1 MTVRLSRR
9 DTLLFTGAVA
19 ASSAIPRLPPAV
31 AAPLHTNDID
41 AILKARIDAG
51 DAPGVVAMA
60 ATKDAVIYQGAFGVR
75 AKGAPAAMSSDTVF
89 AIASMTKLLTSV
101 AALQLVERGKLSL
114 DEPAAR
120 IDPTLENQQVLEGF
134 DAKGNPQLR
143 PARKPITLRHLLTH
157 TSGFSYQLW
166 DANVLRYG
174 KIARSNPALPR
185 TPLMFDPD
193 TRWAYGGSLD
203 RVGRLVEIASGQTLD
218 RYFRDNITGP
228 LGMHDTAYAI
238 TDAQR
243 ARQASLH
250 LRKGDGTLVAQP
262 LVKQAE
268 PKAIFR
274 RRRFK
279 STAPDFLTLLQ
290 AILNGGGVPGKRILR
305 PQTVEAMSTNQ
316 IGDIDAGILKTTN
329 PPLSGDVDFFP
340 GVRLRWGLAGMI
352 NIDPVAGRPRGR
364 QPDLGRSLQYLLLDR
379 SGLAHRGRDHDA
391 DPAVRRPPRAWGLS
405 GSSSA
410 GFIAALSRPES
421 RSPPSRHGR
430 A

>member
-1 MTVRLSRR
+1 MRLSRR

-19 ASSAIPRLPPAV
+19 VAGALPRFAAPAI
-31 AAPLHTNDID
+31 AAPLRSNDID
-41 AILKARIDAG
+41 AILKARVDAG

-120 IDPTLENQQVLEGF
+120 TDPTLDAPQVLDGF

-185 TPLMFDPD
+185 TPLMFDPGA
-193 TRWAYGGSLD
+193 RWAYGGSLD
-203 RVGRLVEIASGQTLD
+203 RVGRLVEIASGERLD

-228 LGMHDTAYAI
+228 LGMNDTAYAT

-243 ARQASLH
+243 ARQAHLH
-250 LRKGDGTLVAQP
+250 IRKADGTFAAQP

-268 PKAIFR
+268 PTQFSGGGGI
-274 RRRFK
+274 K
-279 STAPDFLTLLQ
+279 STAPDFMILLQ
-290 AILNGGGVPGKRILR
+290 AILNGGGIPGKRILR
-305 PQTVEAMSTNQ
+305 PQTVEGMSTNQ

-329 PPLSGDVDFFP
+329 SALSSDVDFFP

-352 NIDPVAGRPRGR
+352 NIDPVAERRAAGS
-364 QPDLGRSLQYLLLDR
+364 QTWA
-379 SGLAHRGRDHDA
+379 GLYNTYYWI
-391 DPAVRRPPRAWGLS
+391 DPASRMSGVIMMQTLPFADRRALEVYRQFERAIYRGVRPA
-405 GSSSA
+405 
-410 GFIAALSRPES
+410 
-421 RSPPSRHGR
+421 
-430 A
+430 

>member
-1 MTVRLSRR
+1 MRLSRR

-19 ASSAIPRLPPAV
+19 AASALPRISSPAI
-31 AAPLHTNDID
+31 AAPLRTNDID
-41 AILKARIDAG
+41 AILKARINAG

-75 AKGAPAAMSSDTVF
+75 AKGAPTAMSSDTVF
-89 AIASMTKLLTSV
+89 AIASMTKLLTSI

-120 IDPTLENQQVLEGF
+120 IDPTLDSPQVLDGF
-134 DAKGNPQLR
+134 DTKGNPQLR
-143 PARKPITLRHLLTH
+143 PARKPITLRDLLTH

-174 KIARSNPALPR
+174 KLARSNPALAR
-185 TPLMFDPD
+185 TPLMFDPG

-203 RVGRLVEIASGQTLD
+203 RVGRLVEIAGGQTLD

-228 LGMHDTAYAI
+228 LGMQDTAYAT

-250 LRKGDGTLVAQP
+250 LRKADGTLVAQP

-268 PKAIFR
+268 PTQFSGGGGL
-274 RRRFK
+274 K

-305 PQTVEAMSTNQ
+305 PQTVDAMSTNQ
-316 IGDIDAGILKTTN
+316 IGDIDAGTLKTTN
-329 PPLSGDVDFFP
+329 PPLSSDVDFFP

-352 NIDPVAGRPRGR
+352 NIDPVPERRAAGS
-364 QPDLGRSLQYLLLDR
+364 QTWA
-379 SGLAHRGRDHDA
+379 GLYNTYYWI
-391 DPAVRRPPRAWGLS
+391 DPASRISGVIMMQTLPFADRRALEVYRQFERGIYRGVRPA
-405 GSSSA
+405 
-410 GFIAALSRPES
+410 
-421 RSPPSRHGR
+421 
-430 A
+430 

>member
-19 ASSAIPRLPPAV
+19 VVSALPRVSAPAI
-31 AAPLHTNDID
+31 AAPLRANDID
-41 AILKARIDAG
+41 AVLKARVDAG

-60 ATKDAVIYQGAFGVR
+60 AMKDAVIYQGAFGLR
-75 AKGAPAAMSSDTVF
+75 AKGAPAAMSLDTVF

-101 AALQLVERGKLSL
+101 AAMQLVECGKLAL

-120 IDPTLENQQVLEGF
+120 IDPTLDSPQVLDGF
-134 DAKGNPQLR
+134 DAKGAPQLR
-143 PARKPITLRHLLTH
+143 PSRRPITLRHLLTH

-174 KIARSNPALPR
+174 KAARNDPALPR
-185 TPLMFDPD
+185 TPLISDPG

-203 RVGRLVEIASGQTLD
+203 RVGRLVEIVSGQTLD

-228 LGMHDTAYAI
+228 LAMHDTCYAI

-250 LRKGDGTLVAQP
+250 LRKSDGTLVAQP

-268 PKAIFR
+268 PKEFSGGGGL
-274 RRRFK
+274 K
-279 STAPDFLTLLQ
+279 STAPDYLTLLQ
-290 AILNGGGVPGKRILR
+290 ATLNGGGLPGKRILR
-305 PQTVEAMSTNQ
+305 PQTVEQMSINQ

-329 PPLSGDVDFFP
+329 PPLSSDVDFFP
-340 GVRLRWGLAGMI
+340 GIRLRWGLGGMI
-352 NIDPVAGRPRGR
+352 NIDPVAGGR
-364 QPDLGRSLQYLLLDR
+364 AAGSQTWA
-379 SGLAHRGRDHDA
+379 GLYNTYYWI
-391 DPAVRRPPRAWGLS
+391 DPASRIAGVIMMQILPFADRR
-405 GSSSA
+405 
-410 GFIAALSRPES
+410 ALNVYRQFERGIYRDCKP
-421 RSPPSRHGR
+421 

>member
-9 DTLLFTGAVA
+9 DTLLFTGAIAA
-19 ASSAIPRLPPAV
+19 ASALPRFAAPAI
-31 AAPLHTNDID
+31 AAPLHANDID
-41 AILKARIDAG
+41 AILKARVDAG

-101 AALQLVERGKLSL
+101 AALQLVERGKLAL

-120 IDPTLENQQVLEGF
+120 IDPTLENQQVLDGF

-166 DANVLRYG
+166 DANVLRFG

-193 TRWAYGGSLD
+193 KRWAYGGSLD
-203 RVGRLVEIASGQTLD
+203 RAGRLVEIASGQTLD

-228 LGMHDTAYAI
+228 LGMQDTGYAV

-250 LRKGDGTLVAQP
+250 RRKGDGTLVAQP

-268 PKAIFR
+268 PTQFSGGGGL
-274 RRRFK
+274 K

-340 GVRLRWGLAGMI
+340 GVRLRWGLGGMI
-352 NIDPVAGRPRGR
+352 NIDPVAGGR
-364 QPDLGRSLQYLLLDR
+364 AAGSQTWA
-379 SGLAHRGRDHDA
+379 GLYNTYYWI
-391 DPAVRRPPRAWGLS
+391 DPASRMAGVIMMQILPFADRR
-405 GSSSA
+405 
-410 GFIAALSRPES
+410 ALGVYRQFERGVYRGARP
-421 RSPPSRHGR
+421 

>member
-1 MTVRLSRR
+1 MTVRFSRR
-9 DTLLFTGAVA
+9 DTLLFTVA
-19 ASSAIPRLPPAV
+19 AAAASALPRISAPAI
-31 AAPLHTNDID
+31 AAPLRTNDID
-41 AILKARIDAG
+41 AILKRRIDVG

-60 ATKDAVIYQGAFGVR
+60 ATKDAVIYHGAFGVR
-75 AKGAPAAMSSDTVF
+75 AKGTTTKMSLDTVF

-101 AALQLVERGKLSL
+101 AAMQLVERGKLTL

-120 IDPTLENQQVLEGF
+120 IDPTLDSPQVLDGF

-166 DANVLRYG
+166 DANVLGYG
-174 KIARSNPALPR
+174 KIARGNPALPR
-185 TPLMFDPD
+185 TPLMFDPA

-228 LGMHDTAYAI
+228 LGMQDTAYTI

-262 LVKQAE
+262 LVKPAE
-268 PKAIFR
+268 PKEFSGGGGI
-274 RRRFK
+274 K
-279 STAPDFLTLLQ
+279 STAPDYLTLLQ
-290 AILNGGGVPGKRILR
+290 AILTGGGLPGKRILR
-305 PQTVEAMSTNQ
+305 PQTVEGMSTNQ

-329 PPLSGDVDFFP
+329 PALSDDVDFFP
-340 GVRLRWGLAGMI
+340 GVRLRWGLGGMI
-352 NIDPVAGRPRGR
+352 NIDPVAGGR
-364 QPDLGRSLQYLLLDR
+364 AAGSQTWA
-379 SGLAHRGRDHDA
+379 GLYNTYYWI
-391 DPAVRRPPRAWGLS
+391 DPASQIAGVIMMQILPFADRR
-405 GSSSA
+405 
-410 GFIAALSRPES
+410 ALNVYRQFERGIYRGAKP
-421 RSPPSRHGR
+421 

>member
-1 MTVRLSRR
+1 MTVRPSRR
-9 DTLLFTGAVA
+9 DTLRFAGVA
-19 ASSAIPRLPPAV
+19 AATSAIPGLSAPAI
-31 AAPLHTNDID
+31 AAPLRTHDID

-60 ATKDAVIYQGAFGVR
+60 ATKDSVIYQGALGVR
-75 AKGAPAAMSSDTVF
+75 AKGAPAAMSTDTVF

-101 AALQLVERGKLSL
+101 AAMQLVERGKLTL

-120 IDPTLENQQVLEGF
+120 IDATLDAPQVLDGF
-134 DAKGNPQLR
+134 DAKGVPQLR

-174 KIARSNPALPR
+174 KAAHNNPALPR
-185 TPLMFDPD
+185 TPLISDPG

-218 RYFRDNITGP
+218 RYISDNILAP
-228 LGMHDTAYAI
+228 LGMRDTGYAI
-238 TDAQR
+238 SDAQF

-250 LRKGDGTLVAQP
+250 GRKPDGALVARP

-268 PKAIFR
+268 PKEFSGGGGL
-274 RRRFK
+274 K
-279 STAPDFLTLLQ
+279 STAPDFLVLLQ
-290 AILNGGGVPGKRILR
+290 AILNGGGLPGKRILR
-305 PQTVEAMSTNQ
+305 PQTVDLMSVNQ
-316 IGDIDAGILKTTN
+316 TGDIEAGILKTTK
-329 PPLSGDVDFFP
+329 PDLSADVDFFP

-352 NIDPVAGRPRGR
+352 NIDPVPEGRRAGS
-364 QPDLGRSLQYLLLDR
+364 QTWA
-379 SGLAHRGRDHDA
+379 GLYNTYYWI
-391 DPAVRRPPRAWGLS
+391 DPAWGVAGVVMMQILPFADRR
-405 GSSSA
+405 
-410 GFIAALSRPES
+410 ALNVYRQFERGIYRSRKP
-421 RSPPSRHGR
+421 

>member
-19 ASSAIPRLPPAV
+19 ASRAFPGVFSPAV
-31 AAPLHTNDID
+31 AAPIHTNDID

-60 ATKDAVIYQGAFGVR
+60 ATKDAVIYQGAFGLR

-89 AIASMTKLLTSV
+89 AIASMTKLLTSI
-101 AALQLVERGKLSL
+101 AAMQLVERGKLAL

-120 IDPTLENQQVLEGF
+120 TDPTLESLQVLDGF

-185 TPLMFDPD
+185 TPLISDPD

-203 RVGRLVEIASGQTLD
+203 RVGRLVEIVSGQTLD

-228 LGMHDTAYAI
+228 LGMHDTCYA
-238 TDAQR
+238 TSDAQR

-250 LRKGDGTLVAQP
+250 VRKGDGTLVAQP

-268 PKAIFR
+268 PKEFSGGGGL
-274 RRRFK
+274 K
-279 STAPDFLTLLQ
+279 STAPDYLALLQ
-290 AILNGGGVPGKRILR
+290 AILNGGGLSGKRILR
-305 PQTVEAMSTNQ
+305 PQTVEQMSTNQ

-329 PPLSGDVDFFP
+329 PALSDDVDFFP
-340 GVRLRWGLAGMI
+340 GVRLRWGLGGMI
-352 NIDPVAGRPRGR
+352 NIDPVRERRAAGS
-364 QPDLGRSLQYLLLDR
+364 QTWA
-379 SGLAHRGRDHDA
+379 GLYNTYY
-391 DPAVRRPPRAWGLS
+391 W
-405 GSSSA
+405 
-410 GFIAALSRPES
+410 
-421 RSPPSRHGR
+421 
-430 A
+430 

>member
-9 DTLLFTGAVA
+9 DTMLFTGAVA
-19 ASSAIPRLPPAV
+19 AANVFPRLAAPAV
-31 AAPLHTNDID
+31 AAPLRTSDID

-51 DAPGVVAMA
+51 DAPGIVAMA
-60 ATKDAVIYQGAFGVR
+60 ATKDSVIYQGAFGVR
-75 AKGAPAAMSSDTVF
+75 AKGAPAAMSPDTVF
-89 AIASMTKLLTSV
+89 AIASMTKLLTAI
-101 AALQLVERGKLSL
+101 AAMQLVERGKLTL

-120 IDPTLENQQVLEGF
+120 IDPTLDAPQVLDGF
-134 DAKGNPQLR
+134 DAKGIPQLR

-174 KIARSNPALPR
+174 KMARTNPALPR
-185 TPLMFDPD
+185 APLMFDPD

-228 LGMHDTAYAI
+228 LGMHDTSYAI

-250 LRKGDGTLVAQP
+250 LRKGDGVLAAQP

-268 PKAIFR
+268 PKEFSGGGGI
-274 RRRFK
+274 K
-279 STAPDFLTLLQ
+279 STAPDYLTLLQ
-290 AILNGGGVPGKRILR
+290 AILTGGGLPGKRILR
-305 PQTVEAMSTNQ
+305 PETVERMSTNQ
-316 IGDIDAGILKTTN
+316 IGDIDAGILKTTS
-329 PPLSGDVDFFP
+329 PALSDDVDFFP

-352 NIDPVAGRPRGR
+352 NIDPVPEGRKAGS
-364 QPDLGRSLQYLLLDR
+364 QTWA
-379 SGLAHRGRDHDA
+379 GLYNTYYWI
-391 DPAVRRPPRAWGLS
+391 DPASRIAGVIMMQILPFADRR
-405 GSSSA
+405 
-410 GFIAALSRPES
+410 ALNVYRQFERGVYRSHRP
-421 RSPPSRHGR
+421 